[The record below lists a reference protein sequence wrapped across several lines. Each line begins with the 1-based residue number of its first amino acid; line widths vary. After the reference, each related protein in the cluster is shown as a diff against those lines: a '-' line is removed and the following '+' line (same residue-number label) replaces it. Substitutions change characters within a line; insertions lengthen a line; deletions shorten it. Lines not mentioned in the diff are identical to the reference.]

1 MVELEIWYVST
12 STFLVS
18 ENVPFTTKTPLI
30 LLMSAFILQKIA
42 FLVKSNTFTQSNSIR
57 AVLEIFQFCF
67 QFS

>member
-42 FLVKSNTFTQSNSIR
+42 FLVKSSTFTQSNSIR
-57 AVLEIFQFCF
+57 AVLEIFYFCF